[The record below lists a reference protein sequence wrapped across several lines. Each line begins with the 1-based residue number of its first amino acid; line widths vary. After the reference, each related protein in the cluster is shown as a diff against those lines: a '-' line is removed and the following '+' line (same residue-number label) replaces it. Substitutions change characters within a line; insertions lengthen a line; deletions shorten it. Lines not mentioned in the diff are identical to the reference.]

1 MPLST
6 LAKLKLNQGDMHIH
20 NFQVLVM
27 SGYAWNSFTR
37 NCSSSGK
44 FQEGIPKTR
53 KWRLHLPPYPKA
65 KVKHRWARN
74 PANKQHLVIIRS
86 LTHGKCLEQGQP
98 QSNFSTNVIII
109 VIINVSQFGLY
120 NEELRHLLLK
130 FSAIVHQYPIVLGW
144 IKF

>member
-20 NFQVLVM
+20 NFQVLVT

-53 KWRLHLPPYPKA
+53 K
-65 KVKHRWARN
+65 
-74 PANKQHLVIIRS
+74 
-86 LTHGKCLEQGQP
+86 
-98 QSNFSTNVIII
+98 
-109 VIINVSQFGLY
+109 
-120 NEELRHLLLK
+120 
-130 FSAIVHQYPIVLGW
+130 
-144 IKF
+144 